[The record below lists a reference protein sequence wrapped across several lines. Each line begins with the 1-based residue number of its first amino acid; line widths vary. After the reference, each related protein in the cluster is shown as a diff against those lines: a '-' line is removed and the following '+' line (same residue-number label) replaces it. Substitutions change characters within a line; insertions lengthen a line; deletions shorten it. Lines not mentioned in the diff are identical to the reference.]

1 MFARLLL
8 VLAVLL
14 LLFGTAMHGLAFP
27 RAEAAVAG
35 SNLPAFFG
43 ASLKAF
49 WLNDCADMLILAAL
63 LSLFAWRPQ
72 MTGRATLVLLALLPA
87 AIGALLYVFLGAFF
101 AAPFNLAIAVLVF
114 TAGLFWPKQTE
125 ISP

>member
-1 MFARLLL
+1 MLGRSLL

-14 LLFGTAMHGLAFP
+14 LVFGTVMHGLAIP
-27 RAEAAVAG
+27 RAEAAIAG

-43 ASLKAF
+43 GGLKAF

-63 LSLFAWRPQ
+63 LALFAWRPR
-72 MTGRATLVLLALLPA
+72 TAGRATLFLLALLPA
-87 AIGALLYVFLGAFF
+87 AIGTLLYVFLGAFF
-101 AAPFNLAIAVLVF
+101 AAPFNLAIAALVF
-114 TAGLFWPKQTE
+114 TAGLVWPKPTE